1 MIKDIAVHLTGSDE
15 GEVRLAY
22 AEALSERFEAHV
34 TGLYAHFLPEIVGA
48 YPSVVIGMDTWFD
61 ESGARAAKTVTRLER
76 RFASL
81 SMPHEVRRLDVLA
94 GTAGQALTAEAVTSD
109 LFVGTRPYGDPLDEV
124 HVELA
129 VLFGA
134 GRACLFV
141 PPKRAASPAF
151 GTVLVA
157 WNGRKE
163 SARAVAEAM
172 PVLHQAGQVIIATVS
187 ENDETI
193 SGDDIARHLS
203 RHGIATV
210 IGTVPPGLE
219 GPGRALLDEAGR
231 VGADLLVMGGYGHS
245 RFMEWMLGGA
255 TRYVLSNADIP
266 VLMAH

>member
-15 GEVRLAY
+15 DEIRLAY
-22 AEALSERFEAHV
+22 AQALSERFEAHV
-34 TGLYAHFLPEIVGA
+34 TGLYAHLLPEIVGA

-61 ESGARAAKTVTRLER
+61 ESSAHAAKTIARLEQ

-81 SMPHEVRRLDVLA
+81 NMPHDVRQLDVFA
-94 GTAGQALTAEAVTSD
+94 GTAGQALTAEAVAND
-109 LFVGTRPYGDPLDEV
+109 LFVATRPYGDPLDEV
-124 HVELA
+124 HMELA

-141 PPKRAASPAF
+141 PPKQGASPAF

-163 SARAVAEAM
+163 SARAIAEAM
-172 PVLHQAGQVIIATVS
+172 PILHQAGQVLVTTV
-187 ENDETI
+187 DEGGTI

-203 RHGIATV
+203 RHGIGSV
-210 IGTVPPGLE
+210 IGTIPPSLD
-219 GPGRALLDEAGR
+219 GPGRALLDEARR
-231 VGADLLVMGGYGHS
+231 VGANLLVMGGYGHS

-255 TRYVLSNADIP
+255 TRYVLSNATIP